1 MASPTRSRRTPT
13 PTHPFLTSRP
23 THARTHPILIVYK
36 SSKAHYEGP
45 NNKYHRAQVAIAQ
58 VAPYRYILQVFVGPL
73 VSDSEAYR
81 HIVYDEDFRTDWKLN
96 IEEAMK
102 PKSFHQVK
110 WGSPGTLHSLRF
122 NNTDEVWDFATGF
135 DYAASAVQEIQKAL
149 VKAMDIVHT
158 SLFSSRFREL
168 NHPMSELDIRQFQ
181 EESAEYIAR
190 DEVKTVASACIDESD
205 RIPYSVFD
213 APSVDKIPPLV
224 VGTEGFDDRNARS
237 LFPVVIHTQV
247 TSEAIDDD

>member
-1 MASPTRSRRTPT
+1 
-13 PTHPFLTSRP
+13 
-23 THARTHPILIVYK
+23 
-36 SSKAHYEGP
+36 
-45 NNKYHRAQVAIAQ
+45 
-58 VAPYRYILQVFVGPL
+58 
-73 VSDSEAYR
+73 
-81 HIVYDEDFRTDWKLN
+81 
-96 IEEAMK
+96 MK

-168 NHPMSELDIRQFQ
+168 NHPMSELCVISPQFLDLIDFIISDIRQFQ

-190 DEVKTVASACIDESD
+190 DEVKTVASACIDE
-205 RIPYSVFD
+205 
-213 APSVDKIPPLV
+213 
-224 VGTEGFDDRNARS
+224 
-237 LFPVVIHTQV
+237 
-247 TSEAIDDD
+247 